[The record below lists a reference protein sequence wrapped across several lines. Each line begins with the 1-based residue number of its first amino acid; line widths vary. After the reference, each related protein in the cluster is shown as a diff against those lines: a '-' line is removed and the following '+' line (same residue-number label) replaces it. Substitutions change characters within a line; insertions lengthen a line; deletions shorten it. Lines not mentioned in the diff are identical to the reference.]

1 MKFALSKCG
10 VLIKERDKTV
20 KRDELVLHIQR
31 KMKEIDKMGY
41 RYLGVF
47 KIDKIMQKEM
57 KTQLVKEY
65 VRRNKL
71 ILKSK

>member
-31 KMKEIDKMGY
+31 KMKEIDKLGY